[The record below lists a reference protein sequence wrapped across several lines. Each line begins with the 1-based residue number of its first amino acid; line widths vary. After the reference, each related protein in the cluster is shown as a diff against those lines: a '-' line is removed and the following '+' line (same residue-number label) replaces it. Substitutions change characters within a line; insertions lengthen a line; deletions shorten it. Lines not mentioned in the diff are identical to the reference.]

1 MGLLKGIVGAI
12 KWVAAAPF
20 IVIDYVF
27 NVFANVGEDLRE
39 AVGSLISGKKR
50 PPSDKIRA
58 ELRQQWLDLL
68 PGEQD
73 IPGVEWEGEIYYET
87 PK

>member
-1 MGLLKGIVGAI
+1 MGLLNWLKEGLTTVGAFFIGIGESITNALRSALGI
-12 KWVAAAPF
+12 KP
-20 IVIDYVF
+20 
-27 NVFANVGEDLRE
+27 
-39 AVGSLISGKKR
+39 K
-50 PPSDKIRA
+50 PPSAKIRA

-68 PGEQD
+68 PGERD